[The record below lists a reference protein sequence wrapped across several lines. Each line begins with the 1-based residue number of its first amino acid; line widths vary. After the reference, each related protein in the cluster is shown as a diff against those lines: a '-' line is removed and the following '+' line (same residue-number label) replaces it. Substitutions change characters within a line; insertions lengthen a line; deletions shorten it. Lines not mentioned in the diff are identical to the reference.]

1 MISKQTVNPTARAN
15 SLLRCDRALEDLLT
29 NRGKPSHDVDLVLAD
44 DPQFIRGHCLRAA
57 IIVRADDIAARS
69 KLVES
74 VIALET
80 MCPDVGDP
88 ARRHAAAARAWL
100 EGDQALAVERYG
112 AILIDRPRD
121 ILALAVAHAIDFRL
135 GQRRM
140 LRDRVAQVMPRW
152 NETLPGYASV
162 LAMYAF
168 GLEENGQY
176 RRAEKTARRALA
188 LDPRH
193 PGAIHVIAH
202 VMEMQGRD
210 REGLEFLVET
220 EPAWKDTT
228 AISVHLAW
236 HRALFHLDADDPESA
251 LAVYDAQ
258 IVNTREPD
266 LSDLADASA
275 LLWRLE
281 LLNFRVGKR
290 WKPLADCWQRQ
301 DLIGVRPFYTA
312 HAMMGLAATGRIA
325 AAQRVFNTLPPAEVT
340 GASSSYSEHALLLQL
355 CRALLAFAYR
365 DYARCVELLT
375 RVRHIAHRCGGSLA
389 QCDLIHLTFT
399 EAAFRARKV
408 NLARALVAERTAQK
422 PVSELNRVL
431 QRRLA
436 AAPSRLRATPE

>member
-1 MISKQTVNPTARAN
+1 MSGPTNSHARCQRALELMLT
-15 SLLRCDRALEDLLT
+15 SRGHPSAEVDRALAE
-29 NRGKPSHDVDLVLAD
+29 
-44 DPQFIRGHCLRAA
+44 DPQFVFAHCLRAA
-57 IIVRADDIAARS
+57 IIVRGDLVFARS

-74 VIALET
+74 ITAIET
-80 MCPDVGDP
+80 NRLDIDDP
-88 ARRHAAAARAWL
+88 ARRHASAARAWL

-121 ILALAVAHAIDFRL
+121 ILALAVAHALDFRL

-140 LRDRVAQVMPRW
+140 LRDRVAQVLPEW
-152 NETLPGYASV
+152 DETVPNYASV

-176 RRAEKTARRALA
+176 RRAEETARRAFA

-210 REGLEFLVET
+210 QEGIEFLAAT
-220 EPAWKDTT
+220 ESAWKDTT
-228 AISVHLAW
+228 GISVHLAW
-236 HRALFHLDADDPESA
+236 HCALFHLDAGNPEAA

-258 IVNTREPD
+258 IVNTYGQGMSE
-266 LSDLADASA
+266 LADASA

-281 LLNFRVGKR
+281 LLNFRVSER
-290 WKPLADCWQRQ
+290 WHLLADRWQTQ
-301 DLIGVRPFYTA
+301 ELTGVRPFYA
-312 HAMMGLAATGRIA
+312 VHAMMAFA
-325 AAQRVFNTLPPAEVT
+325 AAGRTKAAQHILGALPHYET
-340 GASSSYSEHALLLQL
+340 SGASSSYPEEALLLPL
-355 CRALLAFAYR
+355 CKALIAFAHG

-375 RVRHIAHRCGGSLA
+375 RVRHITHRCGGSLA

-399 EAAFRARKV
+399 ESAFRAQKA

-422 PVSELNRVL
+422 PVSQLNRVL

-436 AAPSRLRATPE
+436 G